1 MQSKAYLV
9 ELHVREQ
16 CARLLYNQP
25 SAAHK
30 TYTEC
35 IACDFYVAR
44 VGDTS
49 PDDRHNASRHGM
61 WCMEEPELRD
71 VAEAGHLEH
80 IRGGVTCR
88 TLRNSGDS
96 EWVHRGQRGEA
107 WVIRD
112 EFHK

>member
-1 MQSKAYLV
+1 MNSALGCYTTQS
-9 ELHVREQ
+9 
-16 CARLLYNQP
+16 

-35 IACDFYVAR
+35 IACDFYVSR

-49 PDDRHNASRHGM
+49 PDDRHNASGHGM

-71 VAEAGHLEH
+71 VAEAGHLDH
-80 IRGGVTCR
+80 IRGGVTWR
-88 TLRNSGDS
+88 TLRNSGDSEWVHRDS

-112 EFHK
+112 EFHKSG